1 MEFVFSVQFQLDVAE
16 LWVKVGH
23 GGPGVHQISKCH
35 GHLFHAGSCANQLP
49 LYGQAPA
56 ASWRTDGLMFSVGK
70 CVTNGKFEETTFF
83 FSSTL
88 PRVHQGTNEGG
99 RHPPAPGDGV
109 GSDETHMEQH
119 NGAGSHENTVKV
131 RQTHPLRNDLLSWRR
146 HPEKGLP
153 D

>member
-1 MEFVFSVQFQLDVAE
+1 MRRCSRGALGHSDVAE

-23 GGPGVHQISKCH
+23 GGPGVHQTEVSRPSLSRWQLCQPTSTVWS
-35 GHLFHAGSCANQLP
+35 GSSAFLANRRFDVFCRK
-49 LYGQAPA
+49 
-56 ASWRTDGLMFSVGK
+56 S
-70 CVTNGKFEETTFF
+70 VTNGKFEETTFF
-83 FSSTL
+83 FSATL

-131 RQTHPLRNDLLSWRR
+131 RQAHPLEEDADLVEER
-146 HPEKGLP
+146 HSTH
-153 D
+153 